1 MIEAARKRFAG
12 IVFFPL
18 NDNNY
23 QFLNDKGDVMV
34 TAAVASQVGVSES
47 GDQSGFLKSVAGYL
61 STFGFTLFALFLLYL
76 GWLNRSQAVWT
87 AEDGWGYWFGIVGGS
102 LMLLLLLYPMRKRL
116 NFMSKW
122 QTVKFWFRLHM
133 VFGVLGPVLIMMHS
147 SYHLGSL
154 NGRIALFSMT
164 IVAISGLFGRYF
176 YTRIHYGLY
185 GKKATFASLR
195 ADSEALS
202 KKLGPLFD
210 LQPKAKKLLT
220 DYEQSVLQ
228 APRGMISSAVHWI
241 KMRYTAARLYS
252 SVVRALNKKLL
263 AAANLKGWDRAKVR
277 RKQLRLRAMLVDH
290 RRVLRQI
297 LELHFYERLFAIWHL
312 LHMPLFIMMVITG
325 FVHVYAV
332 HAY

>member
-1 MIEAARKRFAG
+1 METAIAASRAG
-12 IVFFPL
+12 L
-18 NDNNY
+18 
-23 QFLNDKGDVMV
+23 
-34 TAAVASQVGVSES
+34 TEHRES
-47 GDQSGFLKSVAGYL
+47 SGFLKRYVGYL
-61 STFGFTLFALFLLYL
+61 TTLGFTLFAIFLLYL
-76 GWLNRSQAVWT
+76 GWLNQSQAVWT

-116 NFMSKW
+116 SFMSKW
-122 QTVKFWFRLHM
+122 LTVKFWFRLHM
-133 VFGVLGPVLIMMHS
+133 IFGVLGPVLIMMHS

-154 NGRIALFSMT
+154 NGRIALFSML
-164 IVAISGLFGRYF
+164 IVAVSGLFGRYF

-195 ADSEALS
+195 ADSIALNR
-202 KKLGPLFD
+202 KLGTLFD

-228 APRGMISSAVHWI
+228 TPRGMIASAVHWAR
-241 KMRYTAARLYS
+241 MRYTAARLYA

-263 AAANLKGWDRAKVR
+263 AAAHMKGWDKAKVR
-277 RKQLRLRAMLVDH
+277 RKQLRLRTMLLEH
-290 RRVLRQI
+290 RKVLRQI

>member
-1 MIEAARKRFAG
+1 
-12 IVFFPL
+12 L
-18 NDNNY
+18 Y
-23 QFLNDKGDVMV
+23 LNDKGDVMG
-34 TAAVASQVGVSES
+34 TAAVASEVGVMGSR
-47 GDQSGFLKSVAGYL
+47 DLTGFLKRVASYL
-61 STFGFTLFALFLLYL
+61 STLGFIIFTLFLLYL
-76 GWLNRSQAVWT
+76 AWLNRTQAVWI
-87 AEDGWGYWFGIVGGS
+87 AEEGWGYWFGIVGGS

-116 NFMSKW
+116 HFMTKW
-122 QTVKFWFRLHM
+122 LTVKFWFRLHM
-133 VFGVLGPVLIMMHS
+133 VFGVLGPTLIMMHS

-154 NGRIALFSMT
+154 NGRVALFSML

-195 ADSEALS
+195 ADSETLN
-202 KKLGPLFD
+202 KKLGPLFN

-228 APRGMISSAVHWI
+228 APRGTLSSAIHWI
-241 KMRYTAARLYS
+241 RMRYTAAKLYR
-252 SVVRALNKKLL
+252 SVVRALNRKLL
-263 AAANLKGWDRAKVR
+263 AAAYLKSWDRAKVR
-277 RKQLRLRAMLVDH
+277 RKQQRMRRILIDH

-297 LELHFYERLFAIWHL
+297 LELHFYERLFAIWQL

>member
-1 MIEAARKRFAG
+1 ME
-12 IVFFPL
+12 
-18 NDNNY
+18 
-23 QFLNDKGDVMV
+23 
-34 TAAVASQVGVSES
+34 TAAVAPQVSVAEPR
-47 GDQSGFLKSVAGYL
+47 DLSGFMKRHAGYL
-61 STFGFTLFALFLLYL
+61 STLGFTLLALFLLYL
-76 GWLNRSQAVWT
+76 GWLNRTQAVWT

-122 QTVKFWFRLHM
+122 LTVKFWFRLHM

-154 NGRIALFSMT
+154 NGRIALFSML

-195 ADSEALS
+195 ADSENLT

-220 DYEQSVLQ
+220 NYEQSVLQ
-228 APRGMISSAVHWI
+228 APRGPVSSAVHWV
-241 KMRYTAARLYS
+241 KMRYTAAKLYT

-263 AAANLKGWDRAKVR
+263 AAAKMKGWDRAKVR
-277 RKQLRLRAMLVDH
+277 RKQLHLRSMLIEH
-290 RRVLRQI
+290 RKVLRQI

>member
-1 MIEAARKRFAG
+1 METATLTTHAETSSLQGLTGALKRSF
-12 IVFFPL
+12 
-18 NDNNY
+18 
-23 QFLNDKGDVMV
+23 
-34 TAAVASQVGVSES
+34 
-47 GDQSGFLKSVAGYL
+47 GYL
-61 STFGFTLFALFLLYL
+61 STLGFSLFALFLLYL
-76 GWLNRSQAVWT
+76 GWLNRSEAVWT

-116 NFMSKW
+116 QFMSGW
-122 QTVKFWFRLHM
+122 LTVKFWFRLHM

-154 NGRIALFSMT
+154 NGRIALFSML

-176 YTRIHYGLY
+176 YTRIHHGLY
-185 GKKATFASLR
+185 GRKATFASLR
-195 ADSEALS
+195 MDSELLTG
-202 KKLGPLFD
+202 KLGPLFD
-210 LQPKAKKLLT
+210 LEPEAKQLLSE
-220 DYEQSVLQ
+220 YEQKVMK
-228 APRGMISSAVHWI
+228 APRGMISSAVHWMA
-241 KMRYTAARLYS
+241 MRLSAARLYHKVIRS
-252 SVVRALNKKLL
+252 LNRKLL
-263 AAANLKGWDRAKVR
+263 AAAHHKGWDRAKVR
-277 RKQLRLRAMLVDH
+277 RKQLRLRSMLLDH

>member
-1 MIEAARKRFAG
+1 M
-12 IVFFPL
+12 
-18 NDNNY
+18 
-23 QFLNDKGDVMV
+23 Q
-34 TAAVASQVGVSES
+34 TAALATQTSTSSFQGLSAA
-47 GDQSGFLKSVAGYL
+47 LRRSVGYL
-61 STFGFTLFALFLLYL
+61 STLGFTLLSLFLLYL
-76 GWLNRSQAVWT
+76 GWLNREQAVWI

-122 QTVKFWFRLHM
+122 LTVKFWFRLHM

-154 NGRIALFSMT
+154 NGRVALFSML

-185 GKKATFASLR
+185 GRKATFASLR
-195 ADSEALS
+195 ADSELLT

-228 APRGMISSAVHWI
+228 APRGMIGSAVHWV
-241 KMRYTAARLYS
+241 KMRYTAARLYH
-252 SVVRALNKKLL
+252 SVIRALNKKLL
-263 AAANLKGWDRAKVR
+263 AAAHLKGWKRSKVR
-277 RKQLRLRAMLVDH
+277 RKQMRMRSILLEH
-290 RRVLRQI
+290 RKVLRQI
-297 LELHFYERLFAIWHL
+297 LEFHFYERLFAIWHL
-312 LHMPLFIMMVITG
+312 LHMPLFIMMVGTG

>member
-1 MIEAARKRFAG
+1 ME
-12 IVFFPL
+12 
-18 NDNNY
+18 
-23 QFLNDKGDVMV
+23 
-34 TAAVASQVGVSES
+34 TAALATQTSTSSFQGLSAA
-47 GDQSGFLKSVAGYL
+47 LKRSAGYL
-61 STFGFTLFALFLLYL
+61 STLGFTLLSLFLLYM
-76 GWLNRSQAVWT
+76 GWLNREQAVWI

-122 QTVKFWFRLHM
+122 LTVKFWFRLHM

-154 NGRIALFSMT
+154 NGRIALFSML

-185 GKKATFASLR
+185 GRKATFASLR
-195 ADSEALS
+195 TDSELLT

-210 LQPKAKKLLT
+210 LQPKSKKLLT
-220 DYEQSVLQ
+220 DYEQSVLH
-228 APRGMISSAVHWI
+228 APRGMIASAVHWV
-241 KMRYTAARLYS
+241 KMRYTAARLYH
-252 SVVRALNKKLL
+252 SVIRSLNRKLL
-263 AAANLKGWDRAKVR
+263 AAAHLKGWERSKVR
-277 RKQLRLRAMLVDH
+277 RKQMRMRSLLLEH
-290 RRVLRQI
+290 RKVLRQI
-297 LELHFYERLFAIWHL
+297 LEFHFYERLFAIWHL
-312 LHMPLFIMMVITG
+312 LHMPLFIMMVVTG